1 MRLFSRKSKAE
12 SAILDD
18 MSDEEVIHL
27 RILNLVANS
36 PLTLTRTAPDKV
48 VIQVEVD
55 QQEFE
60 TRTGFVFSGT

>member
-1 MRLFSRKSKAE
+1 MRLFSRKSKAK

-36 PLTLTRTAPDKV
+36 PLTLTRTTPDKV
-48 VIQVEVD
+48 VIQVELD

-60 TRTGFVFSGT
+60 TRTGFVFSET